1 MANVVILGGGFAGVV
16 AAESLA
22 KKLGPEHQI
31 TLVSRRRGFVFYP
44 ALVRLA
50 FEHANASDIS
60 FDVRDAMLDRRVR
73 FVQAQVAHVSPHD
86 RRVNLAHGDIQGELP
101 YDFLIFALGRRLATE
116 RIPGFFEHANH
127 LLDVAAA
134 TKLGAAVK
142 KFDRGGAIIG
152 HCLEARL
159 PVPAFETAFALS
171 RHLKQHGARERCSI
185 EIVSGE
191 TPEAMFGINAISQ
204 PLRDALTRHQ
214 IKFVSDF
221 PISRVNAD
229 SVIAGDGR
237 SLEYDLLMLIPP
249 FAGSGAAVGLD
260 ITDADGFIKVES
272 TMRVL
277 DVEGMYAAG
286 DCINFPGPKLGHM
299 AVRQAEVAAEN
310 LATEIDGKA
319 PRSNYNHEMMLVID
333 EGGKDSLFLRQD
345 LWYEESGNVK
355 QGRFWSL
362 AKRLQESFWKRTH
375 A

>member
-22 KKLGPEHQI
+22 KKLGHEHQI
-31 TLVSRRRGFVFYP
+31 TLVSQRPDFVFYP

-50 FEHANASDIS
+50 FNRAKASDIS
-60 FDVRDAMLDRRVR
+60 FDVREAMLDRRVR
-73 FVQAQVAHVSPHD
+73 FVQAQVAHVNPD
-86 RRVNLAHGDIQGELP
+86 ARRVRLAGGEFDGELP

-116 RIPGFFEHANH
+116 CIPGFFEYANH
-127 LLDVAAA
+127 LLDVEAAMKFGAAA
-134 TKLGAAVK
+134 A
-142 KFDRGGAIIG
+142 KFERGRAIIG
-152 HCLEARL
+152 HCLEAKL

-171 RHLKQHGARERCSI
+171 RQLKQRGVREHCSV

-191 TPEAMFGINAISQ
+191 TPEAMFGISAISQ

-221 PISRVNAD
+221 PISRVNAG
-229 SVIAGDGR
+229 SVIAGNGR
-237 SLEYDLLMLIPP
+237 SLEHDLLMLIPP
-249 FAGSGAAVGLD
+249 FAGSGAAVGLGL
-260 ITDADGFIKVES
+260 TDAGGFIKVES
-272 TMRVL
+272 TMRVP
-277 DVEGMYAAG
+277 DAEGMYAAG
-286 DCINFPGPKLGHM
+286 DCISFPGPKLGHM

-310 LATEIDGKA
+310 LAAEIDGQA
-319 PRSNYNHEMMLVID
+319 PRSNYDHETMLVID

-362 AKRLQESFWKRTH
+362 AKRLQETFWKRTH

>member
-22 KKLGPEHQI
+22 KKLGHEHQI
-31 TLVSRRRGFVFYP
+31 TLVSQRSGFVFYP

-50 FEHANASDIS
+50 FKRARVSDIS
-60 FDVRDAMLDRRVR
+60 FDVREAMLDRRVR
-73 FVQAQVAHVSPHD
+73 FVQAQVAHVNPQE
-86 RRVNLAHGDIQGELP
+86 RRVRLAGGEFDGELP

-116 RIPGFFEHANH
+116 RIRGFFEHANH
-127 LLDVAAA
+127 LLDVEAA
-134 TKLGAAVK
+134 TKFGAAAA
-142 KFDRGGAIIG
+142 KFDRGRAIIG

-171 RHLKQHGARERCSI
+171 RDLKQRGVREQCSI

-191 TPEAMFGINAISQ
+191 TPEAMFGVNAISQ

-214 IKFVSDF
+214 IEFVSDF
-221 PISRVNAD
+221 PISHVNAH
-229 SVIAGDGR
+229 SVIASDGR
-237 SLEYDLLMLIPP
+237 SLEHDLLMLIPP
-249 FAGSGAAVGLD
+249 FAGSGAAVGMG
-260 ITDADGFIKVES
+260 ITDTDGFIKVES
-272 TMRVL
+272 TMRVP

-286 DCINFPGPKLGHM
+286 DCISFPGPKLGHM

-310 LATEIDGKA
+310 LADEIDGKA
-319 PRSNYNHEMMLVID
+319 PRSHYDHEMMLVID

-345 LWYEESGNVK
+345 LWYEESGNIK

-362 AKRLQESFWKRTH
+362 AKRLQETFWKRTH

>member
-22 KKLGPEHQI
+22 KKLGHEHQL
-31 TLVSRRRGFVFYP
+31 TLVSQRPGFVFYP

-50 FEHANASDIS
+50 FKRARASDIS
-60 FDVRDAMLDRRVR
+60 FDVREAMLDRRVR
-73 FVQAQVAHVSPHD
+73 FVQAQVAHVNPQE
-86 RRVNLAHGDIQGELP
+86 RRVRLAGGEFDGELP

-116 RIPGFFEHANH
+116 RIRGFFEHANH
-127 LLDVAAA
+127 LLDVEAA
-134 TKLGAAVK
+134 TKFGAAAA
-142 KFDRGGAIIG
+142 KFDRGRAIIG

-171 RHLKQHGARERCSI
+171 RDLKQRGVREHCSI

-204 PLRDALTRHQ
+204 PLRDALNRHQ

-221 PISRVNAD
+221 PISHVNAH

-237 SLEYDLLMLIPP
+237 SLEHDLLMLIPP
-249 FAGSGAAVGLD
+249 FAGSGAAVGMG
-260 ITDADGFIKVES
+260 ITDTKGFIKVQS
-272 TMRVL
+272 TMRVP

-286 DCINFPGPKLGHM
+286 DCISFPGPKLGHM
-299 AVRQAEVAAEN
+299 AVRQAEVAADN
-310 LATEIDGKA
+310 LAAEIDGRA
-319 PRSNYNHEMMLVID
+319 HRSNYDHEMMLVID

-362 AKRLQESFWKRTH
+362 AKRLQETFWKRTH

>member
-22 KKLGPEHQI
+22 KKLGREHQI
-31 TLVSRRRGFVFYP
+31 TLVSQSRRFVFYP

-50 FEHANASDIS
+50 FERTKASDVS
-60 FDVRDAMLDRRVR
+60 FDVREAMLDRRVR
-73 FVQAQVAHVSPHD
+73 FVQAQVAHVSPHA
-86 RRVNLAHGDIQGELP
+86 RRVRLARGEIEGELP

-116 RIPGFFEHANH
+116 RITGFFEHANH
-127 LLDVAAA
+127 LLGVEAA
-134 TKLGAAVK
+134 TKFGAAVK
-142 KFDRGGAIIG
+142 KFNRGRAIIG
-152 HCLEARL
+152 HCLRARL
-159 PVPAFETAFALS
+159 PVPAFEAAFALS
-171 RHLKQHGARERCSI
+171 RHLKQSGEREHCSI

-191 TPEAMFGINAISQ
+191 TPEEMFSVNAISQ
-204 PLRDALTRHQ
+204 PLRDALARHQ
-214 IKFVSDF
+214 IDLVSDF

-237 SLEYDLLMLIPP
+237 RLSHDLLMLIPP
-249 FAGSGAAVGLD
+249 FAGSGAAVGMG

-277 DVEGMYAAG
+277 NIERVYAAG
-286 DCINFPGPKLGHM
+286 DCVSFQGPKFGHM

-310 LATEIDGKA
+310 LAAEIEGRA
-319 PRSNYNHEMMLVID
+319 PGSNYNHEMMLVID

-345 LWYEESGNVK
+345 LWYEESGSVK

-362 AKRLQESFWKRTH
+362 AKRLQETFWKRMH

>member
-22 KKLGPEHQI
+22 KRLGHTHQI
-31 TLVSRRRGFVFYP
+31 TLVSQRRGFVFYP

-50 FEHANASDIS
+50 FQHAKASDIS
-60 FDVRDAMLDRRVR
+60 FDVREAMLDRRVR
-73 FVQAQVAHVSPHD
+73 FVQAQVAHASPD
-86 RRVNLAHGDIQGELP
+86 ARRVRLAGGEFDGELP

-127 LLDVAAA
+127 LLDVEAAIKFGAAA
-134 TKLGAAVK
+134 A
-142 KFDRGGAIIG
+142 KFERGRAIVG
-152 HCLEARL
+152 HCLDARL

-171 RHLKQHGARERCSI
+171 RQLKQRGVREHCSI

-191 TPEAMFGINAISQ
+191 TPEAMFGISAISQ
-204 PLRDALTRHQ
+204 PLQDAFTRHQ
-214 IKFVSDF
+214 IKIVSDF
-221 PISRVNAD
+221 PISQVNAG

-237 SLEYDLLMLIPP
+237 SLEHDLLMLIPP
-249 FAGSGAAVGLD
+249 FAGSGAAVGLGS
-260 ITDADGFIKVES
+260 TDADGFIKVEP
-272 TMRVL
+272 TMRVRGV
-277 DVEGMYAAG
+277 DGIYAAG
-286 DCINFPGPKLGHM
+286 DCISFPGPKLGHM

-310 LATEIDGKA
+310 LAAEIDGKA
-319 PRSNYNHEMMLVID
+319 PPSNYDHETMMVID

-345 LWYEESGNVK
+345 LWYEESGNIK

-362 AKRLQESFWKRTH
+362 AKRLQESYWKRTH

>member
-1 MANVVILGGGFAGVV
+1 MADVVILGGGFAGVV

-22 KKLGPEHQI
+22 KKLGREHQI
-31 TLVSRRRGFVFYP
+31 TLVSQSRRFVFYP

-50 FEHANASDIS
+50 FERTKASDIS

-73 FVQAQVAHVSPHD
+73 FVQAQVAHVSPHAG
-86 RRVNLAHGDIQGELP
+86 RVRLAGGEFEGELP

-127 LLDVAAA
+127 LLDVEGA
-134 TKLGAAVK
+134 TKFGAAVRR
-142 KFDRGGAIIG
+142 FDRGRAIIG

-171 RHLKQHGARERCSI
+171 RHLKQRGVREHCSI

-191 TPEAMFGINAISQ
+191 TPEALFGINAVSQ

-221 PISRVNAD
+221 PISQVHAG
-229 SVIAGDGR
+229 SVIAGDSR
-237 SLEYDLLMLIPP
+237 SLAYDLLMLIPP
-249 FAGSGAAVGLD
+249 FAGSGAAVGLGV
-260 ITDADGFIKVES
+260 TDADGFIRVES

-277 DVEGMYAAG
+277 NLERMYAAG
-286 DCINFPGPKLGHM
+286 DCISFPGPKFGHL

-310 LATEIDGKA
+310 LATEIDGGT

-345 LWYEESGNVK
+345 MWYEESGSVK

-362 AKRLQESFWKRTH
+362 AKRLQETFWKRTH